1 MGNEKACCAEIKEKT
16 VNNYM
21 QENHE
26 LISKIRYIAK
36 GIESEIF
43 CSKENE
49 CDNPSP
55 SCLMHALEIQNY
67 NLRETIDTLEKII
80 KTIRAN

>member
-1 MGNEKACCAEIKEKT
+1 MENEKVCCEEIREKT
-16 VNNYM
+16 VNNYIK
-21 QENHE
+21 ENHE
-26 LISKIRYIAK
+26 LICSIRYIAK

-55 SCLMHALEIQNY
+55 SCLLHALEIQNY
-67 NLRETIDTLEKII
+67 NLKETVEILGRIK
-80 KTIRAN
+80 KTITAN